1 MNSNLLARLKPI
13 TAEERAI
20 LNGQKNIQKSL
31 YTEKEEFVIDSRKLL
46 ERGQLIEIRPHTRFC
61 HFPKHR
67 HNYVEMIYM
76 CSGTTTHIINGKE
89 KIDLNA
95 GDILF
100 LNQYA
105 TQEILPA
112 SEDDIA
118 VNFIILPEFFDR
130 SISMIERENV
140 LWDFLI
146 STLSQDTSLMS
157 YLHFQARDIL
167 PVQNL
172 IENMIWTLIER
183 KKSTNTINQV
193 TMGLLFMNL
202 SSFSIPVVQD
212 QANSYEKNLIF
223 EILKYIESNY
233 KTGTLAEIS
242 DMVNL
247 PTYYVSRLLK
257 KYTQSTFKELLQQ
270 RKLQQAVY
278 FLTQTTLS
286 IDAILEAIGYNNS
299 SFFYRTFREKYQ
311 CSPKEY
317 RQSNS
322 VLRNKS

>member
-1 MNSNLLARLKPI
+1 
-13 TAEERAI
+13 
-20 LNGQKNIQKSL
+20 
-31 YTEKEEFVIDSRKLL
+31 
-46 ERGQLIEIRPHTRFC
+46 
-61 HFPKHR
+61 
-67 HNYVEMIYM
+67 
-76 CSGTTTHIINGKE
+76 
-89 KIDLNA
+89 
-95 GDILF
+95 
-100 LNQYA
+100 
-105 TQEILPA
+105 
-112 SEDDIA
+112 
-118 VNFIILPEFFDR
+118 
-130 SISMIERENV
+130 
-140 LWDFLI
+140 
-146 STLSQDTSLMS
+146 
-157 YLHFQARDIL
+157 
-167 PVQNL
+167 
-172 IENMIWTLIER
+172 
-183 KKSTNTINQV
+183 
-193 TMGLLFMNL
+193 MGLLFMNL

-317 RQSNS
+317 RQNNS